1 MKKLEL
7 KETPAPKIERKRV
20 GTKILSEVRESLK
33 LQIKVRV
40 IDLYHK
46 AHGENPNFA
55 EGEEWFIRAKEPFR
69 IFIPYFDTY
78 LLDSE
83 KAFESI
89 EVHEIIVT
97 LDGIVIVHDKLGNE
111 WDDMELSVEALAE
124 IANRVDAWNE
134 EL

>member
-7 KETPAPKIERKRV
+7 KETPAPKIARKYV
-20 GTKILSEVRESLK
+20 GTKILLEVRESLK

-55 EGEEWFIRAKEPFR
+55 EGEEWFIRAKEPFH
-69 IFIPYFDTY
+69 IYTPYHDTY

-83 KAFESI
+83 RAFSSI
-89 EVHEIIVT
+89 EVHEIIVS
-97 LDGIVIVHDKLGNE
+97 LDGTVIVHNELGDE

-124 IANRVDAWNE
+124 SANRVDAWNE